1 MTAMDWQRLRVEG
14 VYQQNDQGQA
24 MLRIKVPAGVL
35 SAEQAR
41 RVAQIAEQLTEGT
54 VHLTTRASI
63 ELHGVAPQD
72 LVAAQR
78 LLAGVGLTTRG
89 ACGGAV
95 RGVSCSTA
103 FSENFAVVQVLARKL
118 HGHFAGNPHFEGLAK
133 KFKIGVE
140 GGYAGAR
147 HLIQDVGLVYVGRD
161 QLGPLYD
168 LWLAGGLGRE
178 PLPAFRY
185 AERLPEARIIPVI
198 EAVLRIY
205 RREAPK
211 GKRLKF
217 VRRDIGETALSRLIE
232 TELIGGP
239 RELDLH
245 DALDK
250 HLTARPGE
258 APVTIEA
265 GIFAGEL
272 PASSLRDFADFAERF
287 SDGYLV
293 LTTDQNVAFLLAD
306 PASRAEAAAA
316 LRDCGFA
323 GDRAEEATRFRVCPG
338 NHECRMGLCATRDV
352 TKAVLAAMPE
362 DKRTLTWAIA
372 GCPNSCAQP
381 QLADYGIVTVKSVR
395 GKDGTRSPRFDLY
408 RREGEGF
415 GEKIAAALT
424 EEELLKQIRQA

>member
-1 MTAMDWQRLRVEG
+1 MAAMDWQRLRVEG

-35 SAEQAR
+35 SAAQAR
-41 RVAQIAEQLTEGT
+41 RVAQLAERFTSGP
-54 VHLTTRASI
+54 VHLTTRGSI
-63 ELHGVAPQD
+63 ELHGVEPQN
-72 LVAAQR
+72 LAAAQR

-103 FSENFAVVQVLARKL
+103 FSENFALVHVLVRKL
-118 HGHFAGNPHFEGLAK
+118 HAHFAGNPHFEGLAK

-140 GGYAGAR
+140 GGYSAAR
-147 HLIQDVGLVYVGRD
+147 HLIQDVGLVYVGSDER
-161 QLGPLYD
+161 GSLYD

-198 EAVLRIY
+198 EAVLRVY
-205 RREAPK
+205 RSQAPK

-217 VRRDIGETALSRLIE
+217 VRRDIGEQALCRLIDKE
-232 TELIGGP
+232 RAGGP
-239 RELDLH
+239 QELDLS

-250 HLTARPGE
+250 FLTARPGCE
-258 APVTIEA
+258 PVVVEA
-265 GIFAGEL
+265 GVFAGEL
-272 PASSLRDFADFAERF
+272 TVASLRDFADLAERY

-306 PASRAEAAAA
+306 PATKDEAAAA
-316 LRDCGFA
+316 LAACGFS
-323 GDRAEEATRFRVCPG
+323 GDSAEQSTRFRICPG
-338 NHECRMGLCATRDV
+338 NHECRMGLCATRDAA
-352 TKAVLAAMPE
+352 KAVLAALDE
-362 DKRTLTWAIA
+362 EKKSLSWAIA

-395 GKDGTRSPRFDLY
+395 GEDGTRSPRFDLY

-415 GEKIAAALT
+415 GERIAEAMALDDLL
-424 EEELLKQIRQA
+424 EEIR